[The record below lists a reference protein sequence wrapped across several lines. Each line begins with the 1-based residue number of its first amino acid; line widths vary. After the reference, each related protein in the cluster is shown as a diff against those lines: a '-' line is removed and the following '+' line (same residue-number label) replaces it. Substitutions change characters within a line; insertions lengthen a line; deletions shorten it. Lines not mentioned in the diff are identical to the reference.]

1 MSTDEARGKV
11 SAEPGEDRANGPAR
25 LGEDRSNGSAGP
37 GKDRANGPAG
47 PGKDR
52 GNGSAGPGKGR
63 ATGSAGPGEEGQEG
77 GAAASSSGPE
87 RTPDG
92 HHIVVNGRKWRATD
106 TGIPEKFRKE
116 LVAELMS
123 ARRAVKSGDE
133 HARDRVQD
141 AKVALGE
148 RGEPWW
154 EEPSEDGLRAR
165 EAATIRALLRHRAGK
180 TICPSDVAR
189 TLGGEQWRDLM
200 PQIRDVAG
208 DMADMGE
215 ITVTQKGETVD
226 PCTARGPI
234 RLAPGPDL
242 AGMPADG
249 E

>member
-1 MSTDEARGKV
+1 MSTDKARGKGP
-11 SAEPGEDRANGPAR
+11 AEPVKDSANGPAEP
-25 LGEDRSNGSAGP
+25 GEDRSNGSAGP
-37 GKDRANGPAG
+37 GKDRGNGSVEPGQGRRNGPAG
-47 PGKDR
+47 Q
-52 GNGSAGPGKGR
+52 
-63 ATGSAGPGEEGQEG
+63 GENGQEA
-77 GAAASSSGPE
+77 GAAASSGPE

-92 HHIVVNGRKWRATD
+92 HHIVVKGRKWRATD
-106 TGIPEKFRKE
+106 TGIPETFRKE

-123 ARRAVKSGDE
+123 ARRAVKSRDE

-154 EEPSEDGLRAR
+154 EEPTEDGLRAR

-189 TLGGEQWRDLM
+189 TLGGDDWRDLM

-208 DMADMGE
+208 EMAGVGE

>member
-1 MSTDEARGKV
+1 MSTDETRGNGP
-11 SAEPGEDRANGPAR
+11 AEPGKDSANGPAEP
-25 LGEDRSNGSAGP
+25 GEDRSNGSAGP
-37 GKDRANGPAG
+37 GKDRGNGSVEPGQGRRNGPAG
-47 PGKDR
+47 PGE
-52 GNGSAGPGKGR
+52 G
-63 ATGSAGPGEEGQEG
+63 GQEG
-77 GAAASSSGPE
+77 GAAASSGPE

-106 TGIPEKFRKE
+106 TGIPETFRKE

-123 ARRAVKSGDE
+123 ARRAVKSRDE

-154 EEPSEDGLRAR
+154 EEPTEDGLRAR

-189 TLGGEQWRDLM
+189 TLGGEDWRDLM
-200 PQIRDVAG
+200 PQIRGVAG
-208 DMADMGE
+208 EMAGVGE

>member
-1 MSTDEARGKV
+1 M
-11 SAEPGEDRANGPAR
+11 
-25 LGEDRSNGSAGP
+25 
-37 GKDRANGPAG
+37 
-47 PGKDR
+47 
-52 GNGSAGPGKGR
+52 
-63 ATGSAGPGEEGQEG
+63 
-77 GAAASSSGPE
+77 SSSGPV

-92 HHIVVNGRKWRATD
+92 RHIVVNGRKWRATD

-123 ARRAVKSGDE
+123 ARRAVKSRDE

-189 TLGGEQWRDLM
+189 TLGGDDWRDLM

-208 DMADMGE
+208 DMAGVGE